1 MHIHCTQET
10 HEVVFDQSRSRTK
23 RTGRPASGF
32 ATSVIGRTALQHA
45 RLAIITHIFAFL
57 SLLCLDPP
65 ISAAS
70 VILSAF
76 KVATTICQR
85 GGGPEN
91 DSTRPAKGC
100 CDENS

>member
-1 MHIHCTQET
+1 MHIHRTQET
-10 HEVVFDQSRSRTK
+10 REVVFDQSCSRTK

-57 SLLCLDPP
+57 SLCLDPP